1 MHFRAVKNGMRVITT
16 KQLEE
21 LMKSI
26 GHFPSAEDLYDPSG
40 DRCVSF
46 PDFINI
52 MIRKLNKMDSELL
65 ATFEMFDV
73 NHNGFVSAKELQE
86 VLHQLGE
93 DVSEEDA
100 VAMVGDADIDGDGLI
115 NIDEFQQKIFPVM
128 QGLDNSIDNSAS

>member
-1 MHFRAVKNGMRVITT
+1 MRVINT

-26 GHFPSAEDLYDPSG
+26 GHFPSAEDIDDPTG
-40 DRCVSF
+40 DRLVSF

-52 MIRKLNKMDSELL
+52 MIRKLSKMDSELL

-73 NHNGFVSAKELQE
+73 NHNGFVSPKELQE

-100 VAMVGDADIDGDGLI
+100 AAMVGDADIDGDGLI
-115 NIDEFQQKIFPVM
+115 NIDEFQRKIFPSM
-128 QGLDNSIDNSAS
+128 QGLDNTIHDAAS